1 MEVTMSAIRR
11 SALASAALVLAL
23 SGGAAA
29 QQTPNPHRQVPTSSP
44 CGARADVVKMLKE
57 NFGERAMAHGIAHS
71 GTLAEVFISPGG
83 TWTIIATS
91 PNGISCM
98 IGSGES
104 WKTTLAA
111 DETT

>member
-11 SALASAALVLAL
+11 SALAAVFVLTL
-23 SGGAAA
+23 SVGAAA
-29 QQTPNPHRQVPTSSP
+29 QQPPNPHRQAPTSSP
-44 CGARADVVKMLKE
+44 CGARDTVVKMLKE

-71 GTLAEVFISPGG
+71 GTLAEVFISPSG

-91 PNGISCM
+91 PTGVSCM

>member
-1 MEVTMSAIRR
+1 MSAIRR

-29 QQTPNPHRQVPTSSP
+29 QQTPNPHRQVPTSSSP

-104 WKTTLAA
+104 WETTLAA

>member
-1 MEVTMSAIRR
+1 MGMIKR
-11 SALASAALVLAL
+11 SALVAALVLAL
-23 SGGAAA
+23 PVGAAA
-29 QQTPNPHRQVPTSSP
+29 QRPHQQMAQVP
-44 CGARADVVKMLKE
+44 CGARDEVVKVLKE
-57 NFGERAMAHGIAHS
+57 SYGERAMAHGIAHS
-71 GTLAEVFISPGG
+71 GSLAEVFISPRG

-111 DETT
+111 DEST

>member
-1 MEVTMSAIRR
+1 MEVTMSTVKR
-11 SALASAALVLAL
+11 SALVATALVLAL
-23 SGGAAA
+23 PGWAAA
-29 QQTPNPHRQVPTSSP
+29 QQGPNPHRQSPTSSP

-71 GTLAEVFISPGG
+71 GSLAEVFISPNG

-104 WKTTLAA
+104 WETTLAA
-111 DETT
+111 DEST